1 MSKKKIIVL
10 FSILLFIIII
20 AITWS
25 LYKMNNSD
33 YYRAKKET
41 LKFLDKNITKL
52 EEISKES
59 LSKKDKETYEF
70 KTKKYHFAEND
81 GKEYIVININAQGML
96 GGQYWDL
103 IYCEDD
109 YLDGN
114 TIDIYDEYKETG
126 SGNNIF
132 ILEKIRDNWYFSY
145 QDWDGKVDTT
155 KINK

>member
-59 LSKKDKETYEF
+59 LSKKDKET
-70 KTKKYHFAEND
+70 
-81 GKEYIVININAQGML
+81 
-96 GGQYWDL
+96 
-103 IYCEDD
+103 
-109 YLDGN
+109 
-114 TIDIYDEYKETG
+114 
-126 SGNNIF
+126 
-132 ILEKIRDNWYFSY
+132 
-145 QDWDGKVDTT
+145 
-155 KINK
+155 